1 MLAGRG
7 SRLALAL
14 TAFAGSTAIGIGSR
28 GAEADPPPGPPAP
41 GSVRIQLL
49 GVNDLHGHLEP
60 PEPGRG
66 GVAWLAARLDRAE
79 ADHPGR
85 TIRVHAGDMV
95 GASPLVSSWF
105 HDEPTIKASNLM
117 RFDVGTL
124 GNHEFDEGGTEL
136 LRLVHGGR
144 RADGL
149 DLRGTSDPAYEGAAY
164 PYIAANTVDAH
175 GELVLPPVVV
185 TERAGVKVGFIG
197 VTTTTTPDFLLGR
210 HKAGFRFLDASDAVN
225 RWVAELRARGVEAI
239 VVLAHSG
246 NGEILSE
253 AAQMDDAVD
262 VVIAGH
268 THNGMNRRVGGKLV
282 IQAWSYGV
290 AFDRVVMDVD
300 RVSGDVTAARGS
312 IEENPHSDV
321 DPHAAVA
328 TLVDE
333 HVDRVAPV
341 AKRVVG
347 RAPRDY
353 GHGSGVIALAAEAQ
367 RRLAGAEMAIVHP
380 STVRGTITAG
390 PVRYED
396 LFRVGAYEHD
406 VFLLEADEAL
416 ARRARAR
423 GMFVA
428 GTGRRVAMTELTRDL
443 LGLDGGR
450 AAGTEVDALVRYA
463 ESEWR

>member
-1 MLAGRG
+1 M
-7 SRLALAL
+7 
-14 TAFAGSTAIGIGSR
+14 AFAGSAAIGIGNR
-28 GAEADPPPGPPAP
+28 GAEADPPAGPPQP

-49 GVNDLHGHLEP
+49 GLNDLHGHLEP
-60 PEPGRG
+60 PEPDRG
-66 GVAWLAARLDRAE
+66 GVAWLAANLDRAE

-85 TIRVHAGDMV
+85 TIRVHAGDML

-105 HDEPTIKASNLM
+105 QEEPTIKALNLM

-149 DLRGTSDPAYEGAAY
+149 DLRGTSDAAYEGAAY
-164 PYIAANTVDAH
+164 PYVAANAVDAD
-175 GELVLPPVVV
+175 GQLVLPPVVV
-185 TERAGVKVGFIG
+185 AERAGVKVGFIG
-197 VTTTTTPDFLLGR
+197 VTTTTAPGFLLDR
-210 HKAGFRFLDASDAVN
+210 HKRGYRFLDASDAVN
-225 RWVAELRARGVEAI
+225 RWVGELRSRGVEAI

-268 THNGMNRRVGGKLV
+268 THNGMNRRVGSKLV
-282 IQAWSYGV
+282 LQARPYGV

-300 RVSGDVTAARGS
+300 RLSGEVTAARGS
-312 IEENPHSDV
+312 IEENPHTEVEPD
-321 DPHAAVA
+321 AAVA
-328 TLVDE
+328 ALVDE
-333 HVDRVAPV
+333 HATRVAPV

-353 GHGSGVIALAAEAQ
+353 GRGGGVIALAAEAQ
-367 RRLAGAEMAIVHP
+367 RRLAGADMSIVHR
-380 STVRGTITAG
+380 STVRAEIDAG
-390 PVRYED
+390 EVTYEE

-406 VFLLEADEAL
+406 VLVFEPDEPDAL
-416 ARRARAR
+416 ARRARDA
-423 GMFVA
+423 GFLVA
-428 GTGRRVAMTELTRDL
+428 GSGRRVAMTELTRDL
-443 LGLDGGR
+443 LGLEGGR